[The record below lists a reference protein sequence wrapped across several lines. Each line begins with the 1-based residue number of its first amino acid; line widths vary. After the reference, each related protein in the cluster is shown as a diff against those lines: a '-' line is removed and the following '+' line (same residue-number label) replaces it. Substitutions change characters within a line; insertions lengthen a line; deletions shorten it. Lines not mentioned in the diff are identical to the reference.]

1 MFRQALAKARGTPE
15 PRVIRKLQMSR
26 TTTRDCSATAANVY
40 QVTLLRNRGRGLSLG
55 AEIDRTVSASSSYTA
70 EVVIT
75 GSLVAAISRTP

>member
-1 MFRQALAKARGTPE
+1 MFRQALAKGREIPV

-26 TTTRDCSATAANVY
+26 TTTRESSATAANIY

-55 AEIDRTVSASSSYTA
+55 AVTDRTVSASSSYTA
-70 EVVIT
+70 AVVIT